1 AAGIEL
7 PEVTAAP
14 AMAKD
19 DITEVLLNL
28 GYHESEIRKIYP
40 ELRKLQGQDEQVIIK
55 KALQLL
61 ARI

>member
-1 AAGIEL
+1 MT
-7 PEVTAAP
+7 TAP
-14 AMAKD
+14 LLKD
-19 DITEVLLNL
+19 DISQVLISL

-40 ELRKLQGQDEQVIIK
+40 ELKKLQGQDEQTIIK